1 MTDEFI
7 LQVIYKEE
15 ERNLAVQ
22 LLLQGYT
29 HKFKVMVDQME
40 VFFEPDEEGYYR
52 AVKMSWQ
59 NEQDFLKIDKN
70 MLQAIQKKLEA
81 ILAG

>member
-7 LQVIYKEE
+7 LPVIYKEE
-15 ERNLAVQ
+15 ERNLAAQ
-22 LLLQGYT
+22 LVLQGYT

-40 VFFEPDEEGYYR
+40 VFFEPDEEGHYR

-59 NEQDFLKIDKN
+59 NEQDLLKIDRN
-70 MLQAIQKKLEA
+70 ILQAIQEKLEA